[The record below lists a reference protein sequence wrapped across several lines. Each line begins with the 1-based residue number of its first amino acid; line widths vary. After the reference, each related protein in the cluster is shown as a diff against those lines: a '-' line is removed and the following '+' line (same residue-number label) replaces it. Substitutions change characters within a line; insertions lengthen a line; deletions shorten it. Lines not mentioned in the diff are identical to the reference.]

1 MKSLERFPFDQF
13 KFSSDSFFKG
23 LSDEELAVL
32 NIHIKTRLYKKKQII
47 FFEGSPSIGVYFI
60 KEGLVKKYK
69 TGNDGKEHVFYLSKA
84 GDLIGYHAIL
94 SNEYYFDS
102 AAAVKDSVISFI
114 PKEVF
119 LEILKKS
126 PALSNLLIKTISH
139 EFGVMINNWT
149 IRSNMSVRERLALN
163 LLILKD
169 KFKETGLSKEKRT
182 EIVIPREDL
191 ASLVGTATEN
201 LVRLLHE
208 FKESKLIET
217 KGKAIVI
224 LNIKELVKISK
235 F

>member
-13 KFSSDSFFKG
+13 KFSSDSFFKE
-23 LSDEELAVL
+23 LSEEELAVL
-32 NIHIKTRLYKKKQII
+32 NTHIKTRLYKKKQVI
-47 FFEGSPSIGVYFI
+47 FFEGSPSVGVYFI

-94 SNEYYFDS
+94 SDEYYFDS
-102 AAAVKDSVISFI
+102 AAAIKDSVISFI
-114 PKEVF
+114 PKDVF
-119 LEILKKS
+119 LEMLKKS
-126 PALSNLLIKTISH
+126 PVLSNLLIKTISH